1 MKKTLALILALVT
14 LLSLLVGCAKTA
26 APAQDTTTPQTQKT
40 ADATDTMD
48 AADTASDEAPAD
60 TTAADASDYKIFLV
74 VTGGTLG
81 DQAANDAAYDGMKQ
95 FSEESGAT
103 FDYVELSEVSDV
115 ESTVRTMAADG
126 YTLFVFNSADAADMM
141 DILCPDYPEIR
152 FVMINGTNYNWDNLT
167 NVKPDV
173 AASGFLCGIF
183 ASLMNEY
190 LTGEKICGYIG
201 GVRNPNLER
210 VRYGMQAGAEL
221 IGGELNAAYVGN
233 FNDAAAAKE
242 IAQQMQS
249 AGVHV
254 IQAWAGGCNKGVF
267 EAAET
272 AGEGYYS
279 MGGATGQFQMS
290 DTIIASNAENRTVV
304 LAEVCRAALNG
315 TLEGGDYPMTI
326 ANGGVDCKFAP
337 DERADVIPQEIK
349 DTVEEYRQ
357 KLINGELFAPKTEE
371 EYNDFVAQFI
381 NK

>member
-1 MKKTLALILALVT
+1 MAPRARNHSGRIKRNMKKTLALILALVT
-14 LLSLLVGCAKTA
+14 LLSLLAGCAKTA
-26 APAQDTTTPQTQKT
+26 APAQDTTTAQTQET
-40 ADATDTMD
+40 ADTADTTD
-48 AADTASDEAPAD
+48 AADTAADETPAD

-81 DQAANDAAYDGMKQ
+81 DQAANAAASDGMKQ

-141 DILCPDYPEIR
+141 DILCPDYPEVR
-152 FVMINGTNYNWDNLT
+152 FVMI
-167 NVKPDV
+167 
-173 AASGFLCGIF
+173 CGIF

-190 LTGEKICGYIG
+190 VTGEKVCGYIG

-249 AGVHV
+249 AGIHV

-304 LAEVCRAALNG
+304 LTEVCWAALNG